1 MILSV
6 HQPQYIPWLGYFD
19 KIDKSDCFVFLDQV
33 QYKPREYQNRNRIR
47 TKNGW
52 IWLTV
57 PVISKGLGRQKI
69 CDVKVNNDTDWQK
82 KHWRSLK
89 SCYQRAPFFKE
100 HYHFFERVYFAK
112 WEKLIDLNIHI
123 IKYLLKELNI
133 KIPLYYESKIG
144 TSPKATDRII
154 KICKKL
160 KADTYLSGIGGKA
173 YLEEAKFAQAGI
185 KLDYQDYNHLPYHQL
200 YTQGGSPFLPNMSA
214 IDLLFNEG
222 EKSMNILRGDFG
234 YTRKTSAGTCSSLIK
249 DITKGTLFDFERYVR
264 V

>member
-33 QYKPREYQNRNRIR
+33 QYKSREYQNRNKIR

-57 PVISKGLGRQKI
+57 PVISKGLGRQTI
-69 CDVKVNNDTDWQK
+69 CNVKVNSDINWQK

-89 SCYQRAPFFKE
+89 SCYQRAPFFKN
-100 HYHFFERVYFAK
+100 HYHFFERVYFTK
-112 WEKLIDLNIHI
+112 WERLIELNIHI

-133 KIPLYYESKIG
+133 KIPLYYESEIG
-144 TSPKATDRII
+144 TSSRATDRII
-154 KICKKL
+154 EICKKL

-173 YLEEAKFAQAGI
+173 YLEEAKFVQAGI
-185 KLDYQDYNHLPYHQL
+185 KLDYQHYHHHPYHQL
-200 YTQGGSPFLPNMSA
+200 YTQGVSPFLTNMSA

-222 EKSMNILRGDFG
+222 GKSINILRGEFG
-234 YTRKTSAGTCSSLIK
+234 VHTKELCK
-249 DITKGTLFDFERYVR
+249 DLSIVNKNITKGTLFNFERFVR

>member
-1 MILSV
+1 MIVSV

-69 CDVKVNNDTDWQK
+69 CDVKINNDINWQK

-89 SCYQRAPFFKE
+89 SYYQKAPFFKD
-100 HYHFFERVYFAK
+100 HYNFFERVYFAK
-112 WEKLIDLNIHI
+112 WERLIELNIHI
-123 IKYLLKELNI
+123 TKYLLKKLNI
-133 KIPLYYESKIG
+133 KIPLYYESEIG
-144 TSPKATDRII
+144 TSSRATDRII
-154 KICKKL
+154 EICKKL

-173 YLEEAKFAQAGI
+173 YLEELKFFQAGI
-185 KLDYQDYNHLPYHQL
+185 QLIYQEYNHLPYHQL
-200 YTQGGSPFLPNMSA
+200 YTKDFDQFLPNMSA
-214 IDLLFNEG
+214 VDLLFNEG
-222 EKSMNILRGDFG
+222 VRTLSILRGDFG
-234 YTRKTSAGTCSSLIK
+234 VHTKKFCGNLSVVNK
-249 DITKGTLFDFERYVR
+249 DIKSTLFDFERPIR